1 MNPYA
6 STKCWYSQ
14 PWPWL
19 LMAGPAAVIVAGAVT
34 VWLALASN
42 DGLVADDYYKQGL
55 AVNKVLSRDAAAAA
69 LAYRA
74 QVTVAADDQRVTVR
88 MNREPVSRHLVL
100 RVVHPTRPGLDLALP
115 LTMRDGE
122 YAAALPPL
130 AAGRWHVVLE
140 DQERSWRLSGT
151 LRRPGGRA
159 TDLTASGQ

>member
-1 MNPYA
+1 MTLYA
-6 STKCWYSQ
+6 SVKPWYGE

-34 VWLALASN
+34 IWLALASN

-55 AVNKVLSRDAAAAA
+55 AVNKVLSRDAAAGT

-74 QVTVAADDQRVTVR
+74 RVTVDANARRVSVR
-88 MNREPVSRHLVL
+88 MNREPAAGHLML

-115 LTMRDGE
+115 LTAVNGE
-122 YAAALPPL
+122 FAAALPPL

-140 DQERSWRLSGT
+140 DRERTWRLSGT
-151 LRRPGGRA
+151 LRVPGAGA